1 MVWFA
6 TGSVPDSTKPSPSK
20 PLETAAGMHLHTVT
34 AFESLPPG
42 LRNALSVPG
51 AHPFFN
57 TEFLQL
63 LETSGCVSEQNG
75 WRPCHLWIEQDGEV
89 TFFLPLYEKMH
100 SWGEFVFDQRWA
112 QAYRQHGLPYYP
124 KWITAIPFTPS
135 VGPRW
140 WVKPG
145 ADEVMLMG
153 TALTHI
159 AQVLDTGRISSWH
172 LLFSSGP
179 PTVDGGVP
187 LLPRHD
193 VQFHWHNQGYRS
205 FEDFLERMKSRRRKT
220 IRRERQ
226 KVAEQGV
233 ALVCR
238 EGVELSAQDWVDFYH
253 CYRNTYRVRGQE
265 PYLNQAFFSAI
276 GTARPHQIMMVQ
288 AHRGERLVGAALCFY
303 DDTTLYGRHWGALE
317 DIDCLHFEACFY
329 QGVEFCIRKGLQH
342 FDPGAQGEHKLMR
355 GFEPVQ
361 TTSWHWIGHPVF
373 RDAIADYLAREKHE
387 VLRYQEVAGEWLPY
401 RQE

>member
-1 MVWFA
+1 
-6 TGSVPDSTKPSPSK
+6 
-20 PLETAAGMHLHTVT
+20 MHLHTVS
-34 AFESLPPG
+34 AFESLPPTI
-42 LRNALSVPG
+42 RNALSVPG

-63 LETSGCVSEQNG
+63 LERSGCVSEKNG
-75 WRPCHLWIEQDGEV
+75 WRPCHLWIEQDGEA
-89 TFFLPLYEKMH
+89 TFLLPLYEKTH

-140 WVKPG
+140 WAKPG
-145 ADEVMLMG
+145 ADEA
-153 TALTHI
+153 ALLRAALAHI
-159 AQVLDTGRISSWH
+159 AQALNSGRISSWH
-172 LLFSSGP
+172 LLFSSRP
-179 PTVDGGVP
+179 PEVDGGVP

-205 FEDFLERMKSRRRKT
+205 FEDFLERLKSRRRKN

-233 ALVCR
+233 TLECR
-238 EGVELSAQDWVDFYH
+238 EGVELSAQDWADFYH

-265 PYLNQAFFSAI
+265 PYLNEAFFSAI
-276 GTARPHQIMMVQ
+276 GAARPHQIMMVQ
-288 AHRGERLVGAALCFY
+288 AYRAGRLVGAALCFY
-303 DDTTLYGRHWGALE
+303 DATTLYGRHWGALE

-329 QGVEFCIRKGLQH
+329 QGIEFCIRKGLQH
-342 FDPGAQGEHKLMR
+342 FDPGTQGEHKLMR

-361 TTSWHWIGHPVF
+361 TTSWHWIGHPAF
-373 RDAIADYLAREKHE
+373 RDAIADYLEREKHE

-401 RQE
+401 KVES